1 MLDEQERIQNNL
13 KIIREYLL
21 REFPDSHITED
32 TSDAPICH
40 KFTTTNLA
48 TYQQYK
54 LKVGW
59 RRLSDKT
66 STPERTLSSLVHGD
80 VAHKMRKSKGD
91 YLYW

>member
-1 MLDEQERIQNNL
+1 MLDEQERIQQNL
-13 KIIREYLL
+13 KIIREHLR
-21 REFPDSHITED
+21 REFPGFQITED

-40 KFTTTNLA
+40 KFTMTNL
-48 TYQQYK
+48 TNYQQYK

>member
-40 KFTTTNLA
+40 KFTMTNLA

-59 RRLSDKT
+59 RRLSDNT
-66 STPERTLSSLVHGD
+66 STAERTLSSLVHGD
-80 VAHKMRKSKGD
+80 VAHKMCKAKGD